1 MAREKI
7 GVHGSWLD
15 LAESELS
22 VFYSQ
27 CLDPRIGDIESLRGE
42 VVAWFVDRDKNQ
54 AKAD

>member
-1 MAREKI
+1 MAREEI

-27 CLDPRIGDIESLRGE
+27 CLDPRIGDIESLRGV